1 MRTQAYVL
9 GVRGGDSGR
18 SESEDG
24 QSEWHVV
31 T

>member
-1 MRTQAYVL
+1 VL
-9 GVRGGDSGR
+9 GVRGGGSGR